1 MFNGVFLFFHRI
13 LKSVYRLTFPFY
25 LNSFHNKWDKETFNL
40 SHYFMEL
47 MTPTMEYQRMM
58 LKMNMERLRERAM
71 TNQLLSSIVKDYE
84 AYEQKLNDQYYQHE
98 NQLKYIADY
107 IKDLMESN
115 GLTESGLNQAKY
127 EQKRILTMMEK
138 VKTRIP
144 TITPLQP

>member
-1 MFNGVFLFFHRI
+1 ME
-13 LKSVYRLTFPFY
+13 
-25 LNSFHNKWDKETFNL
+25 HNQIQGGRAQEG
-40 SHYFMEL
+40 ML

-98 NQLKYIADY
+98 NQMKYIADY

-115 GLTESGLNQAKY
+115 GLTETGLNQARY
-127 EQKRILTMMEK
+127 EQQRILDKLDEVRK
-138 VKTRIP
+138 AI
-144 TITPLQP
+144 

>member
-13 LKSVYRLTFPFY
+13 LKSVYAKTFLLY
-25 LNSFHNKWDKETFNL
+25 LNSFRNKLDKETFNL
-40 SHYFMEL
+40 PSYFMEY

-84 AYEQKLNDQYYQHE
+84 AYEKKLNDQYYQHE
-98 NQLKYIADY
+98 NQMNYIAAY
-107 IKDLMESN
+107 INDLMESN

-127 EQKRILTMMEK
+127 EQVRILEK
-138 VKTRIP
+138 LEELKKAI
-144 TITPLQP
+144 